1 MRIFLCGLTV
11 LAVLSLCICPSLA
24 DEEIQPSGSLEEA
37 IARAQ
42 AAVAESNMT
51 FTISTV
57 GFDLAPG
64 SDAER
69 HLQEIS
75 QIGGGAYFAA
85 ADDGS
90 LSQAVAGAALGQ
102 SSGYG
107 EMPIVTSP
115 RNGDT
120 VGPSTM
126 VTGKVSPGAF
136 VVLHTE
142 VYDEVTGEFVKKVP
156 GHRHRAD
163 DSGNFALLI
172 ATPLVSFGEKHALR
186 YEIHAFTA
194 RPDGWKSAHAIVT
207 VHQQTNQNP

>member
-1 MRIFLCGLTV
+1 MKRLGIALMIFALLGC
-11 LAVLSLCICPSLA
+11 CIATSMA
-24 DEEIQPSGSLEEA
+24 EDIQPAGSLEEA

-42 AAVAESNMT
+42 AAVADSSMT
-51 FTISTV
+51 FTMSTV
-57 GFDLAPG
+57 GFDLTPG

-90 LSQAVAGAALGQ
+90 LSLAMAGAASGQ
-102 SSGYG
+102 ASGYG
-107 EMPIVTSP
+107 EMPIITSP
-115 RNGDT
+115 RNSDT

-163 DSGNFALLI
+163 DTGNFALLI

-186 YEIHAFTA
+186 YEIHAYTA

-207 VHQQTNQNP
+207 VHQS